1 MWQLLKQ
8 LEDIKDMADLVGN
21 PLSLRIVSER
31 AERRSSDVESDTDQD
46 E

>member
-21 PLSLRIVSER
+21 RFHSDCER
-31 AERRSSDVESDTDQD
+31 GSRKAFKVMLNLITDQD

>member
-21 PLSLRIVSER
+21 PLLTQIVSE
-31 AERRSSDVESDTDQD
+31 AQKNVQG
-46 E
+46 